1 MFRAGLIVSNQGRSK
16 MRLSKFLAVGTA
28 AASLI
33 LIVAAPSHAQKSKTI
48 QNQRQQTTVKPVA
61 VKTAIQQGGPSA
73 RDHRTN
79 SRDHRK
85 ANTPAPQGGVTVTS
99 TGRKRGSTPCI
110 KSVLGGPCI
119 GGAVGKAAKT
129 ATEAANKWTPNS
141 GVQGVYDAAKAFK
154 GKPKPNRDHRK
165 K

>member
-1 MFRAGLIVSNQGRSK
+1 MFRAGLIVSNNGGSK

-33 LIVAAPSHAQKSKTI
+33 LIMAAPSHAQQSKTI

-110 KSVLGGPCI
+110 KSVLGGPCVGGFGGRFI
-119 GGAVGKAAKT
+119 SNTVTLAGAVSHKKLIR
-129 ATEAANKWTPNS
+129 TETK
-141 GVQGVYDAAKAFK
+141 KIEK
-154 GKPKPNRDHRK
+154 KRDHRTK